1 MRTWIVGLGIVSPLA
16 TGARETM
23 RALMEGRRAQAKVT
37 LFDVSELRAQLAAE
51 VPGLRIED
59 VAPRADAAR
68 WSRSDALAHV
78 AAREAIAEAGITEA
92 TPIDL
97 IVGGTT
103 GGLFVTEGKIAALH
117 RPLQAGGDAATDA
130 LRAAAADVS
139 LRSHPVSAT
148 ADRLFET
155 VHRFRRTRT
164 LCSACSSGANAIA
177 IADAWIRA
185 GKADRVLA
193 GGTDALC
200 KLTYVGFNLLQAMD
214 PAPCRPFDA
223 KRMGMNIGEGA
234 AFLVLESEASARAR
248 GVTPIAELSGWAIG
262 SEAHHITNPEATG
275 TTAARLMR
283 GALARGGLTT
293 ADVGYVNLHG
303 TATPHNDRMEGAALA
318 DVFGARLPEVFVSSS
333 KGQIGHT
340 LGAAGAIEAAITALA
355 LAGREVPPTMG
366 LEEPDPALA
375 PMRHVLGAGVPA
387 RARAALSSSF
397 GFGGSNTVLALS
409 EPELF
414 AAPPEGDPSR
424 NGASSGPTSAS
435 ARVSASA
442 SARVSA
448 SETASS
454 SRAQRPRLVFAASS
468 VLGPEGV
475 DDGAAAA
482 RYIGGAPGE
491 TTGAAAAEALA
502 KSLDPERARRLD
514 RGAALITAISGR
526 ALAQA
531 GFDVAAPATRVGM
544 VCGIASRREE
554 DFAAFLAPV
563 LEKGFRFG
571 KPAVFP
577 NLLLSSPAG
586 HASIYLG
593 LRGAVFTASDVS
605 LSMGAA
611 LASSADLLLAGEI
624 DAAVACTVVER
635 DVIVETVVG
644 PRTCGAEMWIAPRSP
659 AAAAFVLRAATAPDR
674 GDPVLAVLE
683 DWQDGT
689 DLATW
694 SPAPPAEEPALVV
707 LPRPS
712 ARLAAALDA
721 SPWASVRRVIVSD
734 RAGSHEGTAALAL
747 AAAIGALA
755 NDEARAALVLDAW
768 SEPFPHGDAHPGR
781 WAAFVLGHRSR

>member
-1 MRTWIVGLGIVSPLA
+1 
-16 TGARETM
+16 M

-340 LGAAGAIEAAITALA
+340 LGAAGAIEAVAAVLA
-355 LAGREVPPTMG
+355 LVDEALPPTVN
-366 LEEPDPALA
+366 LQNPDPAFGLDFII
-375 PMRHVLGAGVPA
+375 GPA
-387 RARAALSSSF
+387 RAQRVDTVLSASFAFGGNNAVLIFTRAA
-397 GFGGSNTVLALS
+397 
-409 EPELF
+409 
-414 AAPPEGDPSR
+414 
-424 NGASSGPTSAS
+424 
-435 ARVSASA
+435 
-442 SARVSA
+442 
-448 SETASS
+448 
-454 SRAQRPRLVFAASS
+454 
-468 VLGPEGV
+468 
-475 DDGAAAA
+475 
-482 RYIGGAPGE
+482 
-491 TTGAAAAEALA
+491 
-502 KSLDPERARRLD
+502 
-514 RGAALITAISGR
+514 
-526 ALAQA
+526 
-531 GFDVAAPATRVGM
+531 
-544 VCGIASRREE
+544 
-554 DFAAFLAPV
+554 
-563 LEKGFRFG
+563 
-571 KPAVFP
+571 
-577 NLLLSSPAG
+577 
-586 HASIYLG
+586 
-593 LRGAVFTASDVS
+593 
-605 LSMGAA
+605 
-611 LASSADLLLAGEI
+611 
-624 DAAVACTVVER
+624 
-635 DVIVETVVG
+635 
-644 PRTCGAEMWIAPRSP
+644 
-659 AAAAFVLRAATAPDR
+659 
-674 GDPVLAVLE
+674 
-683 DWQDGT
+683 
-689 DLATW
+689 
-694 SPAPPAEEPALVV
+694 
-707 LPRPS
+707 
-712 ARLAAALDA
+712 
-721 SPWASVRRVIVSD
+721 
-734 RAGSHEGTAALAL
+734 
-747 AAAIGALA
+747 
-755 NDEARAALVLDAW
+755 
-768 SEPFPHGDAHPGR
+768 
-781 WAAFVLGHRSR
+781 

>member
-1 MRTWIVGLGIVSPLA
+1 
-16 TGARETM
+16 M

-51 VPGLRIED
+51 VAGLRVED
-59 VAPRADAAR
+59 VAPRGDAAR

-78 AAREAIAEAGITEA
+78 AAREALAEARVGGA

-97 IVGGTT
+97 VVGGTT
-103 GGLFVTEGKIAALH
+103 GGLFATEGKIAALH
-117 RPLQAGGDAATDA
+117 RPLQAGGDVAAAA
-130 LRAAAADVS
+130 LREAAADVS

-200 KLTYVGFNLLQAMD
+200 RLTYIGFNLLQAMD

-283 GALARGGLTT
+283 AALARGGLAT

-397 GFGGSNTVLALS
+397 GFGGSNTVLALT

-414 AAPPEGDPSR
+414 APPPA
-424 NGASSGPTSAS
+424 GA
-435 ARVSASA
+435 
-442 SARVSA
+442 
-448 SETASS
+448 
-454 SRAQRPRLVFAASS
+454 RAARPRLVFAASS

-482 RYIGGAPGE
+482 RYLGGAPGE
-491 TTGAAAAEALA
+491 NTGAAAAEALA

-531 GFDVAAPATRVGM
+531 GASMPADATRVGM
-544 VCGIASRREE
+544 VCGIAFRREE
-554 DFAAFLAPV
+554 DFASFLAPV

-605 LSMGAA
+605 LSVGAA

-635 DVIVETVVG
+635 DAIVEAVVG
-644 PRTCGAEMWIAPRSP
+644 PRTCGAEMLIAPRSP
-659 AAAAFVLRAATAPDR
+659 AAAAFVLRAATAADS
-674 GDPVLAVLE
+674 DDSALAVLE

-712 ARLAAALDA
+712 ARLAVALDG
-721 SPWASVRRVIVSD
+721 SPWASARRVIASD

-747 AAAIGALA
+747 AAAIGAIA
-755 NDEARAALVLDAW
+755 GGEARSVLVLDEW

-781 WAAFVLGHRSR
+781 WAAFVLSRRSR